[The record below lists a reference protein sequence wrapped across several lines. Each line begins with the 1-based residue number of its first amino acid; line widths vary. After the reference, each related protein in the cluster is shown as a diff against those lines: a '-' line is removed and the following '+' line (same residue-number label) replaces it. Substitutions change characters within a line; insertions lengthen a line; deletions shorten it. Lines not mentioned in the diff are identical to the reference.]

1 MARRKL
7 QKRAFHEID
16 RGMLGGM
23 LFGARKQRRLTQ
35 EDVARAIER
44 DRPWLSDVETGK
56 ITHVSD
62 DDLEALGSALQLSPD
77 ELVRARDRTTTRT
90 YGAASATAAQR
101 RLCQTCG
108 RANASDASFCS
119 NCGTRIP
126 SEITCPDCARQNP
139 AGANFCNSCGRQLGN
154 DIAV

>member
-23 LFGARKQRRLTQ
+23 LFAARKQRRLTQ
-35 EDVARAIER
+35 EDVAHAIER

-62 DDLEALGSALQLSPD
+62 DDLAALGNVLRLPQN
-77 ELVRARDRTTTRT
+77 EVVRARDRTTART
-90 YGAASATAAQR
+90 YAAAVATTAQR
-101 RLCQTCG
+101 RLCPTCG
-108 RANASDASFCS
+108 RANAPDASFCS
-119 NCGTRIP
+119 NCGTRMP

-139 AGANFCNSCGRQLGN
+139 ADANFCNSCGRQLGSGV
-154 DIAV
+154 AV

>member
-77 ELVRARDRTTTRT
+77 ELARARDRTTART
-90 YGAASATAAQR
+90 YGAAAATTAQR
-101 RLCQTCG
+101 RLCPTCS
-108 RANASDASFCS
+108 RANAPDATFCS

-126 SEITCPDCARQNP
+126 PEITCPDCARQNP
-139 AGANFCNSCGRQLGN
+139 AGANFCNSCGRQLGS
-154 DIAV
+154 DVAV